1 MPFEVALFLPIIA
14 EVRLN
19 PEGRLVMS
27 PLRGKTLNLPKAVEV
42 HRQADGS
49 FSLEPFQEWITVA
62 KAGEILDLS
71 EASIFRLCDLC
82 YPEGKPLLEVD
93 RRSPRKTRLS
103 LASVLELKARR
114 HDVGFWK
121 KCRAVAKP
129 VQEQSK
135 ATSLKRS

>member
-1 MPFEVALFLPIIA
+1 MLPTVA

-19 PEGRLVMS
+19 REGHLVIR
-27 PLRGKTLNLPKAVEV
+27 PLRGKTLTLPKVVEV
-42 HRQADGS
+42 HSQADGS
-49 FSLEPFQEWITVA
+49 FSLEPFQEWITAA

-71 EASIFRLCDLC
+71 EASIFRLFDLC

-114 HDVGFWK
+114 QAVGFWK
-121 KCRAVAKP
+121 NCRAVAKP
-129 VQEQSK
+129 VQEQCK
-135 ATSLKRS
+135 GIPLKRS